1 MEKMTFKT
9 FTWPR
14 NPETYSQSWERE
26 PVYVKNESD
35 ETVFNG
41 MGPKK
46 LTITGSGCFLGST
59 AYADFKKL
67 AALMEEASAGSLTHP
82 VWGTVSVI
90 LTRLELTQEP
100 RENYVA
106 YRFTFREADSKGAI
120 PK

>member
-1 MEKMTFKT
+1 MEKMTFKK

-14 NPETYSQSWERE
+14 NPEVYNQSWERE
-26 PVYVKNESD
+26 PVYEKNEAD
-35 ETVFNG
+35 EMAFTG

-46 LTITGSGCFLGST
+46 LTITGSGCFSGDT

-67 AALMEEASAGSLTHP
+67 AALMEEATTGSLVHP
-82 VWGTVSVI
+82 VWGTMTAY
-90 LTRLELTQEP
+90 LTGLELTQEP

-106 YRFTFREADSKGAI
+106 YRFTFREADSQGAI